1 MSEIFGESIYQY
13 TRQMAIDDGVL
24 IDVSELAKEAG
35 FKVPVAITDNLYN
48 KWIEPDEYS
57 KRAGQCTT
65 GRLWDVL
72 IHLHLACKSSKSD
85 TVFINVVFSSEDG
98 STTVKIKS
106 VIGPGDK
113 GEPVMTVMFPEE
125 T

>member
-24 IDVSELAKEAG
+24 IDVSELAMEAG

-57 KRAGQCTT
+57 KRVGQCTT
-65 GRLWDVL
+65 GRIWDVL

-85 TVFINVVFSSEDG
+85 TVFINVVFSSKSG
-98 STTVKIKS
+98 STTVKMKS
-106 VIGPGDK
+106 VIGPGDN
-113 GEPVMTVMFPEE
+113 GEPVITVMFPEE
-125 T
+125 D